1 MGGMQLPN
9 TSLPAP
15 SRAFKKYF
23 EMYKQRQ
30 NQLLLP
36 RETLLSPWRTV
47 VKGSQFGGGG
57 GWVGW
62 SGPGSACTVRPGC
75 LHTDHTCR

>member
-57 GWVGW
+57 WVGGMEW
-62 SGPGSACTVRPGC
+62 SRLSMHGASWVLA
-75 LHTDHTCR
+75 H